1 MSELAEE
8 DTPESIPPTGRKRI
22 MITLRRK
29 TVTDKAIAALGSRPN
44 LGRQLRLGARHLAD
58 PSTAARGGRVSG
70 APPRWLGPPGPRI
83 R

>member
-44 LGRQLRLGARHLAD
+44 LGR
-58 PSTAARGGRVSG
+58 
-70 APPRWLGPPGPRI
+70 
-83 R
+83 